1 MQRELFP
8 DFGTDEKNKFAV
20 GNGLILTLREGHPL
34 TAVLHRN
41 REFLKEANLNDKVE
55 KKLFVIETV
64 KLGAMKSRLAS
75 ALSISRQTIDNYL
88 DIKETFG
95 HEGLVRG
102 YSLSGK
108 SLQAQRK
115 EHAQRTEQVQ
125 TNIIEQL
132 TYGTAKT
139 TSCTGTT
146 LP

>member
-8 DFGTDEKNKFAV
+8 DFGTDEKNKFSV
-20 GNGLILTLREGHPL
+20 GNGLILTLKEGYPL

-55 KKLFVIETV
+55 KKLFIIETV

-102 YSLSGK
+102 YSLSGSK

-132 TYGTAKT
+132 TQKRREAR
-139 TSCTGTT
+139 
-146 LP
+146 